1 MNHASRTAGS
11 AFHMN
16 WTRMGH
22 SVSGFLVLVV
32 AVIILTWGSIASAAL
47 TLGLILGF
55 IFLALKKSLNRDVD
69 DYFMEE

>member
-1 MNHASRTAGS
+1 METR
-11 AFHMN
+11 N
-16 WTRMGH
+16 WLLI
-22 SVSGFLVLVV
+22 GFLVLVI

>member
-1 MNHASRTAGS
+1 MATKNLLLI
-11 AFHMN
+11 
-16 WTRMGH
+16 
-22 SVSGFLVLVV
+22 GFLVLVV

>member
-1 MNHASRTAGS
+1 MATKNLLLI
-11 AFHMN
+11 
-16 WTRMGH
+16 
-22 SVSGFLVLVV
+22 GFLVLVI

-69 DYFMEE
+69 EYFMEE